1 LFKTIVDVM
10 DTETEMGMG
19 MGMEMAEM
27 GMEEVT
33 NYV

>member
-19 MGMEMAEM
+19 MEMAEM